1 MLSMDE
7 VQKLIW
13 PDWELREILGR
24 GTFGVV
30 YRARKEQQGVKTD
43 SAIKVVLIPK
53 SEEDYNSLREE
64 GCNDEQT
71 STYIR
76 KIVDDCVNE
85 IKLMDSL
92 KGTDNIVNIEDYKVV
107 ELVPNTRW
115 CIIIRMELLTPLTQY
130 KELHPLEE
138 RDIIR
143 LGIDICKALQ
153 RCRARNVIHRDIK
166 IANIFVNEFG
176 DFKLGDFGIAKRLDE
191 FQNAQTRLG
200 TLNFL
205 APEIYQ
211 GRAYDS
217 GVDIYSLGM
226 VLYMLGNRGR
236 LPFLDIGSEMIDAR
250 AKEDA
255 NMRRL
260 HGETLPM
267 PAQVSAA
274 LGEIIC
280 KACAYEPSERY
291 QHPAEM
297 QEALQ
302 RLLSGTGENDITGQ
316 EKKSIRKKE
325 KRKEA
330 GTELTAQA
338 ENDQTEVIKVYRRY
352 SDAKGNTIGYK
363 GGWHNFIDVVGLL
376 LLLWSI
382 GLYQLL
388 HFIDSFCSVW
398 WYAPPLFA
406 YLLLLVMNRVFIQNK
421 NIRILFKGIMLVF
434 VSGHMVLVGGLESAY
449 WRGMSSS
456 VGWIWGGLLL
466 LWFVLYLA
474 ANRIAYIKLRDRG
487 DSQILSQI
495 RMSGERGIRNTLVL
509 AVAEMVMTGVY
520 LYGLVCTWVVHWN
533 DYSDL
538 WALML
543 VMDATILIAQLIGI
557 AVQRIPF
564 TQEISRKLQWIN
576 HIFVIVG
583 VGGTCIAVGKGL
595 WNPYNNV
602 SGIIWIVSIVLY
614 VMVMV
619 ICILLNVMKNRKIR
633 QQQRLA
639 NYIDSCIARLQ
650 KLYGGLEDSYIKKEI
665 GKTIESLQ
673 NGRRKYSA
681 VAEGI
686 EKDIVNNI
694 VILESAVEQGA
705 SRQQLQE
712 VLRSLQYLIAERDR
726 MLKAM

>member
-13 PDWELREILGR
+13 PDWELLEILGR

-64 GCNDEQT
+64 GYNDEQT
-71 STYIR
+71 NTYIR
-76 KIVDDCVNE
+76 KVVDDCVNE

-92 KGTDNIVNIEDYKVV
+92 KGTENIVNIEDYKVV

-130 KELHPLEE
+130 KENHPLEE
-138 RDIIR
+138 SDIIR

-260 HGETLPM
+260 HGEKLPM
-267 PAQVSAA
+267 PAQVSTA

-302 RLLSGTGENDITGQ
+302 RLLSGTGENDVTGQ
-316 EKKSIRKKE
+316 EKKRIKE
-325 KRKEA
+325 KKKSTDAEPA
-330 GTELTAQA
+330 VQA
-338 ENDQTEVIKVYRRY
+338 ADDRTEVIKVYRRY

-363 GGWHNFIDVVGLL
+363 RGWRNFIDIVGLM

-388 HFIDSFCSVW
+388 SSSDRFCSAW
-398 WYAPPLFA
+398 WYVPPFFA

-421 NIRILFKGIMLVF
+421 NVRILFKGIMWVF
-434 VSGHMVLVGGLESAY
+434 VSGHMIIVGILENSY
-449 WRGMSSS
+449 RWLGFRSVDWIFGM
-456 VGWIWGGLLL
+456 LLL

-474 ANRIAYIKLRDRG
+474 VNCIVYVKLRDRG

-495 RMSGERGIRNTLVL
+495 RMSGEKGIRNTLVL
-509 AVAEMVMTGVY
+509 AAAEMVMTGVY
-520 LYGLVCTWVVHWN
+520 LYGLVCMRVVYWN
-533 DYSDL
+533 DYGFFWESL
-538 WALML
+538 L
-543 VMDATILIAQLIGI
+543 VMDATILIAQLIGV

-564 TQEISRKLQWIN
+564 TREISRKLQWIN

-583 VGGTCIAVGKGL
+583 VGGTCIAIGKEM
-595 WNPYNNV
+595 WVPANDI
-602 SGIIWIVSIVLY
+602 SGIVWIVSIVIY
-614 VMVMV
+614 VMAII
-619 ICILLNVMKNRKIR
+619 ICILHNIVKNRKMR
-633 QQQRLA
+633 QQQQLD

-650 KLYGGLEDSYIKKEI
+650 NLYGGLEDSYIKQEI

-673 NGRRKYSA
+673 NCRRKYSA
-681 VAEGI
+681 VTEGI

-705 SRQQLQE
+705 SRQQLHE

-726 MLKAM
+726 MLKAI

>member
-260 HGETLPM
+260 HGETMPM

-291 QHPAEM
+291 PHPAEM

-316 EKKSIRKKE
+316 EKKKHKE
-325 KRKEA
+325 KRKGA
-330 GTELTAQA
+330 GAELTAQGA
-338 ENDQTEVIKVYRRY
+338 NDQTEVIKVYRRY
-352 SDAKGNTIGYK
+352 SDEKGNTIGYK
-363 GGWHNFIDVVGLL
+363 GGWRNFTDVVGLL

-388 HFIDSFCSVW
+388 HFSDSFCSVW
-398 WYAPPLFA
+398 WYVPPFFA

-456 VGWIWGGLLL
+456 VGWIWGALLL

-474 ANRIAYIKLRDRG
+474 ANCIAYIKLWDRG

-495 RMSGERGIRNTLVL
+495 QMSGERGIRNTLVL

-538 WALML
+538 WAFML
-543 VMDATILIAQLIGI
+543 VMDATILFAQLIGI

-564 TQEISRKLQWIN
+564 TREISRKLQWIN
-576 HIFVIVG
+576 HIFVVVG
-583 VGGTCIAVGKGL
+583 VGGTCIAVGKEL

-633 QQQRLA
+633 QQQQLA
-639 NYIDSCIARLQ
+639 NYIDSCTARLQ
-650 KLYGGLEDSYIKKEI
+650 KLDGGLEDSYIKQEI
-665 GKTIESLQ
+665 QKIIESLQ
-673 NGRRKYSA
+673 NGIRKYSV